1 MGVIDKQPTL
11 HCGLYLKVVA
21 KKEKVTKEA
30 LQRLGFYDT
39 AISRWSISAIS
50 ANTSNCT
57 NISSRLTQLFDFFW
71 PSVKAHCKEI
81 MKPSNYLSNHHPKI
95 KMHSTL
101 VYIKASQ

>member
-57 NISSRLTQLFDFFW
+57 NISSRLTQSFDYFLAF
-71 PSVKAHCKEI
+71 S
-81 MKPSNYLSNHHPKI
+81 
-95 KMHSTL
+95 
-101 VYIKASQ
+101 